1 MSVTIRPASIGTLA
15 LAAMLV
21 AATLTTAQV
30 VPATSAGHVPDQRPA
45 VVVASAKVTL
55 SGTSNILDWRASTD
69 NALTRNVRI
78 TNDLPGGDFFWVGV
92 VQPGAV
98 ESFDVVVPI
107 AALTSERDEF
117 TADMHVALKAA
128 QYPEIVFSLTRLE
141 RKPGGA
147 NAFGVLR
154 VAGVEKAIVLPLV
167 TTLRHGQMLVL
178 GQVQLDMTDFGITP
192 PTAMM
197 GVLKTDPK
205 VTIRFETT
213 LTKPAT

>member
-1 MSVTIRPASIGTLA
+1 MSVTIRPALIGTLA
-15 LAAMLV
+15 LAATLV
-21 AATLTTAQV
+21 ATLTTAQV
-30 VPATSAGHVPDQRPA
+30 APAAKAGPALEERPA

-55 SGTSNILDWRASTD
+55 SGTSNVLDWSASTD
-69 NALTRNVRI
+69 NALTRNVKI

-107 AALTSERDEF
+107 AALKSERDNF

-128 QYPEIVFSLTRLE
+128 QYPEIVFSLRRLE
-141 RKPGGA
+141 KKPGGA

-154 VAGVEKAIVLPLV
+154 VAGVEKEIVLPLV
-167 TTLRHGQMLVL
+167 TTLRGGNMLVL
-178 GQVQLDMTDFGITP
+178 GQVQIDMTDFGITP

-205 VTIRFETT
+205 VNIRFETT
-213 LTKPAT
+213 LAKPTT